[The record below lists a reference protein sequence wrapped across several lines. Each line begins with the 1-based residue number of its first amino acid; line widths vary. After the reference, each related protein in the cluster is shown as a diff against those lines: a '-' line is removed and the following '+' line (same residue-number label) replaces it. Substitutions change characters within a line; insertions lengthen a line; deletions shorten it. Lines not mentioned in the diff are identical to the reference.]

1 MFPLAISFAAGI
13 LVSGG
18 MEFDLRSVF
27 VACAVSAVASLFVP
41 IRPLS
46 TALLLTA
53 FSLAGISLS
62 LIEKQNVSPDRLKI
76 LYDNGTILP
85 ETRSRLRVC

>member
-18 MEFDLRSVF
+18 IELDLKSVF

-41 IRPLS
+41 IRPVS
-46 TALLLTA
+46 AALLLVA

-62 LIEKQNVSPDRLKI
+62 IIEKQNVSPDRLKI
-76 LYDNGTILP
+76 LYDNGTSFRGP
-85 ETRSRLRVC
+85 G